1 MSMPLVKSGSPY
13 RRTAWLPM
21 TMYGIS
27 ALLSAVAIF
36 SSRRSNIDHLGQAN
50 VDLDS
55 FERILER
62 EHPEGSSLPVQGLK
76 DLSIA
81 EIIWVGSTEKRV
93 LEVFDQL
100 RVL

>member
-1 MSMPLVKSGSPY
+1 
-13 RRTAWLPM
+13 M

-62 EHPEGSSLPVQGLK
+62 EHPEGSSLLVQGLK

-81 EIIWVGSTEKRV
+81 EIIRVGSTEERV

>member
-1 MSMPLVKSGSPY
+1 MSMPLVKRGSPY
-13 RRTAWLPM
+13 RRTAWPPM
-21 TMYGIS
+21 PMHGIS

-36 SSRRSNIDHLGQAN
+36 ASRRSTIDHLGQAN

-62 EHPEGSSLPVQGLK
+62 EHPEGSSLLVQGLK

-81 EIIWVGSTEKRV
+81 EIIRVGSTEKRV
-93 LEVFDQL
+93 LVVFDQL